1 LSDSWSPYPDTA
13 VDLQPRADQ
22 LLALRDRLLSCA
34 ENLEANGYSESIV
47 EETAKELLHAKKV
60 LTEFECGLQFAKD
73 LAVTNQL
80 VASRTDH
87 RSVEVVRS
95 CLQQFSVYLS
105 EVAHHGTDRPTVP
118 DNYRIDADTLPVVEP
133 GDAETPV
140 SDRYLGF
147 SQTMLGVYRGENRR
161 KKLIQLADSFENLS
175 LESSDNKSAHACN
188 SKR

>member
-1 LSDSWSPYPDTA
+1 VTVGRHTPIP
-13 VDLQPRADQ
+13 P
-22 LLALRDRLLSCA
+22 LRDRLLSCA

-95 CLQQFSVYLS
+95 CCYLRS
-105 EVAHHGTDRPTVP
+105 M
-118 DNYRIDADTLPVVEP
+118 NYPRC
-133 GDAETPV
+133 
-140 SDRYLGF
+140 
-147 SQTMLGVYRGENRR
+147 R
-161 KKLIQLADSFENLS
+161 KK
-175 LESSDNKSAHACN
+175 HY
-188 SKR
+188 

>member
-87 RSVEVVRS
+87 RSVLLLAFNELS
-95 CLQQFSVYLS
+95 ALQKKALL
-105 EVAHHGTDRPTVP
+105 TDSLFTVP

-133 GDAETPV
+133 GDAETPFWQLCRV
-140 SDRYLGF
+140 FTSTLAIPK
-147 SQTMLGVYRGENRR
+147 GE
-161 KKLIQLADSFENLS
+161 LS
-175 LESSDNKSAHACN
+175 LALFRIFKEIEGVLFYALSDPQSPVLGMQQNVDS
-188 SKR
+188 